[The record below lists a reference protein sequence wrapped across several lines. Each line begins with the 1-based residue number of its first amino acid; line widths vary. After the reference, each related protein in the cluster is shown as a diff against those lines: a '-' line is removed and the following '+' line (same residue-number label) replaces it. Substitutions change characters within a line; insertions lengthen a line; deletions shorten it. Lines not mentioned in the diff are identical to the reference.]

1 LKKPGKSLAK
11 APQQNY
17 LLKSSII
24 SRGEV
29 MPKVIVAMSGG
40 VDSAVAAAL
49 LIRQGSTWKVKPSAL
64 HATGWIKKDSKPLSR
79 LPGS

>member
-1 LKKPGKSLAK
+1 
-11 APQQNY
+11 
-17 LLKSSII
+17 
-24 SRGEV
+24 